1 MTGTLTLK
9 EFLTKEAGNP
19 SHARDYKRQF
29 SAVMLERIGS
39 DTITSEDFLG
49 ITQEVFP
56 ENAIARKIAIEL
68 WDKFTFQR
76 TVREV
81 TGQ

>member
-1 MTGTLTLK
+1 MTSLTLK

-19 SHARDYKRQF
+19 ANFRNYKRQF
-29 SAVMLERIGS
+29 AAVMLERIGS
-39 DTITSEDFLG
+39 DTITGEDFLSLSN
-49 ITQEVFP
+49 EVFP
-56 ENAIARKIAIEL
+56 KNAIARKMAVEA
-68 WDKFTFQR
+68 WDNFTFQQ